1 MFNKVLIANRGAIA
15 CRVIRT
21 LKKLGIQSV
30 AVYSEADRDSLHVTL
45 ADEAVF
51 IGDSPASQSYLN
63 VDKILEVAK
72 QTGAE
77 AIHPGYGF
85 LSENAEFC
93 DLCEAQG
100 IVFLGPNS
108 AQMKSFGLKHTA
120 RELAIQANVP
130 LLPGSQLLAD
140 EAEALLEANRIGYP
154 VMLKSTAGGGGIGM
168 RLVWNEEELKD
179 AYSTVSYLA
188 QANFKDA
195 GLYLEK
201 FVQNARHIEVQIFGD
216 GKGLVLAL
224 GERDCSVQRRN
235 QKVVEETPAP
245 HINDEQRAYIQ
256 SVAIGLMQ
264 SVNYR
269 SAGTVEFVMDT
280 DTQEFYF
287 LEVNTR
293 LQVEH
298 GVTEQVFGVDLV
310 EWMVTLGS
318 GDWIAPT
325 AQLESRGHSIQVRLY
340 AEDPIKNFQPS
351 AGLLTH
357 VDFDANARNETWV
370 ETGSNVSSFYD
381 PMIAKI
387 IVTADDRDS
396 AIAAMTETLAKTSVA
411 GIETNLEYLQN
422 IIDCDVFK
430 AGTQTTR
437 FLNTFDWKTQ
447 KIEVLQ
453 SGIQTSVQDVTGR
466 LGYWDVGVPPSG
478 AIDPLSLNVANQLL
492 GNAYNTAGL
501 ECTLQGPS
509 LKFHCDSQI
518 VLAGGDMPS
527 TLDGAQV
534 PMWQTVNVRKGQVL
548 KCGKIATGCRTYI
561 GIKGGLNVP
570 EYLGSQAT
578 FTLGQFGGHAGRNL
592 LIGDMLP
599 ITAFTSEQVT
609 ALAPEQVPSFS
620 HEWEIAVMYGPHGAP
635 DFFTK
640 NDIDTF
646 FSNTFEIHFNSSR
659 TGIRLIGPKPEWA
672 REDGGEAGLHPS
684 NIHDNAYAIGAI
696 DFTGDMP
703 IILGPDGPSLGG
715 FVCPAVVINSELWKL
730 GQLKAG
736 DKVRFVPVSYHQA
749 KLLNEKYHAQLEASD
764 TQTVAFNES
773 FYPELATLKN
783 AVLDTLKGK
792 DGAPDVVYRP
802 AGNNY
807 MLVEYGE
814 LVLDLNLRFRIHA
827 LMQWVQKQNI
837 TGIIDLT
844 PGIRSLQIHF
854 DSIKLDQID
863 LLRLLQV
870 AEAELPDVTQMQVPS
885 RTVYLPLAWE
895 DSQTQLATERYMQ
908 TVRPDA
914 PWCPDNIEF
923 IRRINGLKD
932 KQAVKD
938 VVYDAS
944 YLVMG
949 LGDVYLGAPVATPL
963 DPRQRLVT
971 TKYNPARTWTPE
983 NAVGIG
989 GAYMCVYGMEGPGG
1003 YQFVGRTTQMWS
1015 RYRKNP
1021 DFEQGMPWL
1030 LRFFDQIK
1038 FYEVSEAELMQMRED
1053 FKAGRLKLRV
1063 EEGVLNLK
1071 EYNEFLTENAE
1082 SISAFKSVQQAN
1094 FDEERRRWHEAGLA
1108 EYVSE
1113 SLDAV
1118 TDDSD
1123 IQIPEGG
1130 CAVESHM
1137 PGSIWKIECKSGD
1150 IVEEGATLAVIEA
1163 MKIEIPIIAP
1173 ERMKVSEITIEKGQ
1187 TVKTGQV
1194 LFTLA
1199 PVA

>member
-51 IGDSPASQSYLN
+51 IGDAPASQSYLN

-93 DLCEAQG
+93 NLCEAQG
-100 IVFLGPNS
+100 IVFLGPN
-108 AQMKSFGLKHTA
+108 AEQMKAFGLKHTA

-140 EAEALLEANRIGYP
+140 EAEALLEAERIGYP

-168 RLVWNEEELKD
+168 RLVWNAEELKD
-179 AYSTVSYLA
+179 AYATVSYLA

-216 GKGLVLAL
+216 GHGLVLAL

-235 QKVVEETPAP
+235 QKVIEETPAP
-245 HINDEQRAYIQ
+245 HLNDEQRAYIQ
-256 SVAIGLMQ
+256 NVAIQLMQ

-298 GVTEQVFGVDLV
+298 GVTEQVFSVDLV

-318 GDWIAPT
+318 GDWTPPT
-325 AQLESRGHSIQVRLY
+325 AQLDSKGHSIQVRLY

-357 VDFDANARNETWV
+357 VEFDANARNETWV

-396 AIAAMTETLAKTSVA
+396 AIQAMTDTLAKTSVA

-437 FLNTFDWKTQ
+437 FLNTFEWKTQ

-453 SGIQTSVQDVTGR
+453 AGIQTAVQDVTGR

-492 GNAYNTAGL
+492 GNAPNTAGL

-527 TLDGAQV
+527 TLDGVTV

-561 GIKGGLNVP
+561 GINGGLNVP

-599 ITAFTSEQVT
+599 ITAFTSSDGK
-609 ALAPEQVPSFS
+609 ALSQDQIPTFS
-620 HEWEIAVMYGPHGAP
+620 NSWEIAVMYGPHGAP

-646 FSNTFEIHFNSSR
+646 FANEFEIHFNSSR

-672 REDGGEAGLHPS
+672 RQDGGEAGLHPS

-736 DKVRFVPVSYHQA
+736 DKVKFVPVSYTQA
-749 KLLNEKYHAQLEASD
+749 KVLNEKYHAQLVSTD
-764 TQTVAFNES
+764 TQIVTFNES
-773 FYPELATLKN
+773 FYPEISTLKT
-783 AVLDTLKGK
+783 AILDTLKGQN
-792 DGAPDVVYRP
+792 GTPDVVYRP
-802 AGNNY
+802 ASNNY
-807 MLVEYGE
+807 MLVEYGD

-827 LMQWVQKQNI
+827 LMQWVKEQNI
-837 TGIIDLT
+837 QGIIDLT

-854 DSIKLDQID
+854 DSTKLDQID
-863 LLRLLQV
+863 LLHMLQV
-870 AEAELPDVTQMQVPS
+870 AEEQLPDVTEMQVPS

-938 VVYDAS
+938 VVYNAS

-1003 YQFVGRTTQMWS
+1003 YQFVGRTSQMWS

-1021 DFEQGMPWL
+1021 DFEQDMPWL

-1038 FYEVSEAELMQMRED
+1038 FYEVSESELMHMRED
-1053 FKAGRLKLRV
+1053 FKAGRLKLRI

-1071 EYNEFLTENAE
+1071 EYNEFLTENQE
-1082 SISAFKSVQQAN
+1082 SISAFKAVQQAN
-1094 FDEERRRWHEAGLA
+1094 FDAERRRWHEAGLA

-1118 TDDSD
+1118 DDGEGVEV
-1123 IQIPEGG
+1123 PEGG

-1137 PGSIWKIECKSGD
+1137 PGSIWKIECQSGD

-1173 ERMKVSEITIEKGQ
+1173 ERMRVDAVTIEKGQ

>member
-45 ADEAVF
+45 ADEAVY
-51 IGDSPASQSYLN
+51 IGEAPANQSYLN

-72 QTGAE
+72 QTGAQ

-93 DLCEAQG
+93 NLCEAQG
-100 IVFLGPNS
+100 IVFLGPN
-108 AQMKSFGLKHTA
+108 AEQMKAFGLKHTA

-140 EAEALLEANRIGYP
+140 EEEALLEAERIGYP

-168 RLVWNEEELKD
+168 RLVWNAEELKD
-179 AYSTVSYLA
+179 AYATVSYLA

-216 GKGLVLAL
+216 GNGLVLAL

-235 QKVVEETPAP
+235 QKVIEETPAP
-245 HINDEQRAYIQ
+245 HLNDTQRAYIQ
-256 SVAIGLMQ
+256 NVAIQLMQ

-298 GVTEQVFGVDLV
+298 GVTEQVFSVDLV

-318 GDWIAPT
+318 GDWKAPT
-325 AQLESRGHSIQVRLY
+325 SKLESKGHSIQVRLY

-357 VDFDANARNETWV
+357 VEFDDNARNETWV

-387 IVTADDRDS
+387 IVTADDRES
-396 AIAAMTETLAKTSVA
+396 AIQAMTDTLAKTQVA

-437 FLNTFDWKTQ
+437 FLNTFEWKTQ

-453 SGIQTSVQDVTGR
+453 ADIQTAVQDVTGR
-466 LGYWDVGVPPSG
+466 LGYWNVGVPPSG

-492 GNAYNTAGL
+492 GNAPNTAGL

-527 TLDGAQV
+527 TLDGVSV

-548 KCGKIATGCRTYI
+548 KCGKIVTGCRTYI
-561 GIKGGLNVP
+561 GIKGGVNVP

-599 ITAFTSEQVT
+599 ITAFTSSDGKSLSQDQIPT
-609 ALAPEQVPSFS
+609 FS
-620 HEWEIAVMYGPHGAP
+620 NSWEIAVMYGPHGAP

-646 FSNTFEIHFNSSR
+646 FANEFEIHFNSSR

-672 REDGGEAGLHPS
+672 RQDGGEAGLHPS

-736 DKVRFVPVSYHQA
+736 DKVKFVPVSYTQA
-749 KLLNEKYHAQLEASD
+749 KVLNEKYHAQLVSTD
-764 TQTVAFNES
+764 TQIVTFNES
-773 FYPELATLKN
+773 FYPEISTLKT
-783 AVLDTLKGK
+783 AILDTLKGQN
-792 DGAPDVVYRP
+792 GTPDVVYRP
-802 AGNNY
+802 ASNNY
-807 MLVEYGE
+807 MLVEYGD

-827 LMQWVQKQNI
+827 LMQWVKEQNI
-837 TGIIDLT
+837 QGIIDLT

-854 DSIKLDQID
+854 DSTKLDQID
-863 LLRLLQV
+863 LLHMLQV
-870 AEAELPDVTQMQVPS
+870 AEEQLPDVTEMQVPS

-938 VVYDAS
+938 VVYNAS

-1003 YQFVGRTTQMWS
+1003 YQFVGRTSQMWS

-1021 DFEQGMPWL
+1021 DFEQDMPWL

-1038 FYEVSEAELMQMRED
+1038 FYEVSESELMHMRED
-1053 FKAGRLKLRV
+1053 FKAGRLKLRI

-1071 EYNEFLTENAE
+1071 EYNEFLTENQE
-1082 SISAFKSVQQAN
+1082 SISAFKAVQQAN
-1094 FDEERRRWHEAGLA
+1094 FDAERRRWHEAGLA

-1118 TDDSD
+1118 DDGEGVEV
-1123 IQIPEGG
+1123 PEGG

-1137 PGSIWKIECKSGD
+1137 PGSIWKIECQSGD

-1173 ERMKVSEITIEKGQ
+1173 ERMRVDAVTIEKGQ